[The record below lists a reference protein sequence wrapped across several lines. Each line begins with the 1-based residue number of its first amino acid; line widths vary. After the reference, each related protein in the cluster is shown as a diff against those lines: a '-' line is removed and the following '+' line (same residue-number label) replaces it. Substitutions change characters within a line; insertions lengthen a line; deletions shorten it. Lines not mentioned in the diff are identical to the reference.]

1 MYYVL
6 DSRFRGN
13 DDIIA
18 PCIVYMQKIIRKQV
32 FSLALPVVLSSLLQR
47 SVGIIDIFLVG
58 GLGASAI
65 AAVGIAQ
72 IMVFV
77 VMSISWGIN
86 VGATV
91 LVAQLW
97 GAERKA
103 DAGKAAYQAILM
115 AVAASVLIMVLGLF
129 FGGRIGALLGAQNE
143 VQEILVNYAKII
155 FTFILFTIFINV
167 LSGIMHGT
175 GDTKTP
181 LYAILIVNVLH
192 IMVAYPLIYG
202 YLGMPKLGVKGAAIA
217 IAVSE
222 CGGALFLLIRSI
234 HKRYIIVTRELE
246 MKYAAM
252 TVKLGYPIFIDR
264 LLQNLGSMAFAKV
277 ILLYGTT
284 VYAAHQVGLAIE
296 AFSFMP
302 GYGIAVA
309 AATMVGQH
317 LGAGKPDHARISAFE
332 ANRLAV
338 MLMAAMALVFF
349 FFPYALL
356 RAFTNDPEV
365 IKYGILYMKIVAFAQ
380 IPLAVTMVVGG
391 SLRGAGDTGFIMFAT
406 IAGMW
411 LIRIPVAAL
420 LAAVVKL
427 EIRYV
432 WSVMILD
439 WLVRMSFLL
448 WRYKKEN
455 WGRLEI

>member
-1 MYYVL
+1 
-6 DSRFRGN
+6 
-13 DDIIA
+13 
-18 PCIVYMQKIIRKQV
+18 MQQTIRKQV
-32 FSLALPVVLSSLLQR
+32 FALALPVVLSSLLQR
-47 SVGIIDIFLVG
+47 AVGIVDIFLVG

-77 VMSISWGIN
+77 VMSVSWGIN
-86 VGATV
+86 VGITV
-91 LVAQLW
+91 LVSQLW

-103 DAGKAAYQAILM
+103 DAGKAAYQAMLM
-115 AVAASVLIMVLGLF
+115 AAGASALIMILGLSV
-129 FGGRIGALLGAQNE
+129 GGKIGSLLGAQNE
-143 VQEILVNYAKII
+143 VREILVDYARII
-155 FTFILFTIFINV
+155 FLFILFTIFINV

-192 IMVAYPLIYG
+192 IIVAYPLIYG
-202 YLGMPKLGVKGAAIA
+202 YLGMSKIGVKGAAIA

-222 CGGALFLLIRSI
+222 CAGAMFLFIRSL
-234 HKRYIIVTRELE
+234 HKRYIIVSRDLE
-246 MKYAAM
+246 MKYTAM
-252 TVKLGYPIFIDR
+252 TFKLGYPIFIDR

-317 LGAGKPDHARISAFE
+317 LGAGKPEDARVSAYE

-338 MLMAAMALVFF
+338 MLMAAMGLVFF
-349 FFPYALL
+349 FFPYGLL

-420 LAAVVKL
+420 LAAALKM

-439 WLVRMSFLL
+439 WTVRMLFLL
-448 WRYKKEN
+448 WRYRKEN
-455 WGRLEI
+455 WGRLNI

>member
-1 MYYVL
+1 
-6 DSRFRGN
+6 
-13 DDIIA
+13 
-18 PCIVYMQKIIRKQV
+18 MQQTIRKQV

-47 SVGIIDIFLVG
+47 AVGIIDIFLVG

-77 VMSISWGIN
+77 VMSVSWGIN
-86 VGATV
+86 VGVTV
-91 LVAQLW
+91 QVAQLW
-97 GAERKA
+97 GAERKS
-103 DAGKAAYQAILM
+103 DAGKAAYQAMLM
-115 AVAASVLIMVLGLF
+115 AAVASALIMVLGLS
-129 FGGRIGALLGAQNE
+129 FGSRIGSLLGAQDE
-143 VQEILVNYAKII
+143 VREILVDYAKII
-155 FTFILFTIFINV
+155 FAFILFTIATNV
-167 LSGIMHGT
+167 LTGIMHGT
-175 GDTKTP
+175 GDTRTP

-192 IMVAYPLIYG
+192 VIVAYPLIYG
-202 YLGMPKLGVKGAAIA
+202 YLGMPQLGVKGAAIA

-222 CGGALFLLIRSI
+222 FAGASFLFIRSL
-234 HKRYIIVTRELE
+234 HRRYIIVTRNLE
-246 MKYAAM
+246 AKYAAM
-252 TVKLGYPIFIDR
+252 TFKLGYPIFIDR

-317 LGAGKPDHARISAFE
+317 LGAGKPDHARISAYE

-338 MLMAAMALVFF
+338 MLMAAMGLVFF
-349 FFPYALL
+349 FFPYGLL
-356 RAFTNDPEV
+356 RAFTSDPEV

-411 LIRIPVAAL
+411 LVRIPVAAL

-427 EIRYV
+427 EIRSV

-439 WLVRMSFLL
+439 WLVRMSILL
-448 WRYKKEN
+448 WRYRKEN
-455 WGRLEI
+455 WGRLNI

>member
-1 MYYVL
+1 
-6 DSRFRGN
+6 
-13 DDIIA
+13 
-18 PCIVYMQKIIRKQV
+18 MQNNIRKQV

-72 IMVFV
+72 VMVFV
-77 VMSISWGIN
+77 AMSLSWGIN

-91 LVAQLW
+91 QVAQLW
-97 GAERKA
+97 GAERKG
-103 DAGKAAYQAILM
+103 DAGKAAYQAMLLACI
-115 AVAASVLIMVLGLF
+115 AALLTMF
-129 FGGRIGALLGAQNE
+129 FGLAFGGNVGSLLGAQDE
-143 VQEILVNYAKII
+143 VRGILADYTKII
-155 FTFILFTIFINV
+155 FTFIFFTISINV
-167 LSGIMHGT
+167 LAGIMHGT

-181 LYAILIVNVLH
+181 LYAIFIVNILH
-192 IMVAYPLIYG
+192 VIIAYPLIYG
-202 YLGMPKLGVKGAAIA
+202 YLGMPKLGVQGAAIA
-217 IAVSE
+217 ISVSE
-222 CGGALFLLIRSI
+222 CAGALFLFIRSV
-234 HKRYIIVTRELE
+234 HKRYILITRNLE

-252 TVKLGYPIFIDR
+252 TFKLGYPIFIDR

-277 ILLYGTT
+277 VLLYGTS

-309 AATMVGQH
+309 AATMVGQN
-317 LGAGKPDHARISAFE
+317 LGAGRPDHARISSYE

-338 MLMAAMALVFF
+338 ILMAAMGLVFF

-356 RAFTNDPEV
+356 RTFTSDPEV

-391 SLRGAGDTGFIMFAT
+391 SLRGAGDTGFIMFST
-406 IAGMW
+406 VAGMW
-411 LIRIPVAAL
+411 LVRLPAAAL
-420 LAAVVKL
+420 LATVVKA
-427 EIRYV
+427 EIRIV
-432 WSVMILD
+432 WSVMIAD
-439 WLVRMSFLL
+439 WLVRMSLLL
-448 WRYKKEN
+448 WRYRKER